1 MADITILVTCLGGG
15 LSAQF
20 VKLLKSS
27 TRHNIRVVGADMS
40 RDPVARYFSD
50 EFETIPAGSELGY
63 SDAVAEIC
71 RRYEVNL
78 VFPSAD
84 EEALALASAISEFDA
99 LGVTLACNSLP
110 VLELI
115 TNKISTYRRLAD
127 LAIPMPVWREAA
139 GPDALENGLDEVLV
153 QCGQAVVKCPSGRGG
168 RGIFVINPELTEVES
183 RPGSHELHMNRDAFL
198 TGPARELEWAT
209 PMLVMERLSDPVH
222 DLDILAWKGKALTL
236 IPRRRRSSTA
246 PNEGHII
253 IDAPELVDMGRK
265 IVSELELSWLFDIDI
280 MMDGKGRPI
289 VLEVNPRASGSVAVG
304 MAAGV
309 PLMDD
314 LVSLALGE
322 EVGQREAPVG
332 KQIVAFN
339 SLGAV

>member
-1 MADITILVTCLGGG
+1 MTDITILVTCLGGG

-20 VKLLKSS
+20 VKLLKDSS
-27 TRHNIRVVGADMS
+27 RHNIRVIGADMS
-40 RDPVARYFSD
+40 GDPVARYFAD
-50 EFETIPAGSELGY
+50 EFETVPAGTEIGY
-63 SDAVAEIC
+63 CDAVAEIC
-71 RRYEVNL
+71 RRHEVNL
-78 VFPSAD
+78 VFPWAD
-84 EEALALASAISEFDA
+84 EETLALARSKQDFDA
-99 LGVTLACNSLP
+99 LDVTLACNSLP

-115 TNKISTYRRLAD
+115 TNKLSTYKRLSD
-127 LAIPMPVWREAA
+127 LAIPMPVWREAVDP
-139 GPDALENGLDEVLV
+139 GALEKALGEVIKE
-153 QCGQAVVKCPSGRGG
+153 CGQAVIKCPAERGG
-168 RGIFVINPELTEVES
+168 RGIFVINPELMDIES

-198 TGPARELEWAT
+198 AGPAQELEWIT

-222 DLDILAWKGKALTL
+222 DLDILAWKGEALTL
-236 IPRRRRSSTA
+236 ISRRRRSTTA

-253 IDAPELVDMGRK
+253 IDAPDFVDMGRR

-280 MMDGKGRPI
+280 MMDSKGRPI

-322 EVGQREAPVG
+322 EVGHRSVPVG
-332 KQIVAFN
+332 KQIVAYN
-339 SLGAV
+339 GLGTV

>member
-1 MADITILVTCLGGG
+1 MTDITMLVTCLGGG

-20 VKLLKSS
+20 VKLLKDS
-27 TRHNIRVVGADMS
+27 TRHNIRVIGADMS
-40 RDPVARYFSD
+40 SDPVARNFAD
-50 EFETIPAGSELGY
+50 EFETVPAGSERGY

-71 RRYEVNL
+71 RRHEVNL
-78 VFPSAD
+78 VFPWAD
-84 EEALALASAISEFDA
+84 EETLALASAKPDFDA
-99 LGVTLACNSLP
+99 LGITLACNSLP

-115 TNKISTYRRLAD
+115 TNKISTYRRLTD

-139 GPDALENGLDEVLV
+139 DPGTLENGLNEVLA
-153 QCGQAVVKCPSGRGG
+153 QCGQAVVKCPSERGG
-168 RGIFVINPELTEVES
+168 RGIFVINPELMDVEG
-183 RPGSHELHMNRDAFL
+183 RPGSHELHMNRDTFL
-198 TGPARELEWAT
+198 AGPALELEWTT

-222 DLDILAWKGKALTL
+222 DLDILAWKGVALTL

-253 IDAPELVDMGRK
+253 IDAPEFVDMGRK
-265 IVSELELSWLFDIDI
+265 IVSALELSWLFDIDI

-314 LVSLALGE
+314 LVSLAMGE
-322 EVGQREAPVG
+322 EVGQRDAPVG
-332 KQIVAFN
+332 KQIVAYN
-339 SLGAV
+339 SLGTV